1 MAGSNK
7 SGATGCREGGTGSAR
22 LVPEEAVTCEGSA
35 RSGLC
40 GHTRSG
46 GVDGSRQGGG
56 GAGVSSHS
64 FSSRVG
70 TADRYTR
77 GGMVGG
83 TL

>member
-1 MAGSNK
+1 MAGSGK
-7 SGATGCREGGTGSAR
+7 SGATGCREGGTGSTR
-22 LVPEEAVTCEGSA
+22 FGPEEAVTHEGSA

-46 GVDGSRQGGG
+46 GLDGSRQGGG
-56 GAGVSSHS
+56 CAGVSSHLS
-64 FSSRVG
+64 SSRVG
-70 TADRYTR
+70 TADRHTR